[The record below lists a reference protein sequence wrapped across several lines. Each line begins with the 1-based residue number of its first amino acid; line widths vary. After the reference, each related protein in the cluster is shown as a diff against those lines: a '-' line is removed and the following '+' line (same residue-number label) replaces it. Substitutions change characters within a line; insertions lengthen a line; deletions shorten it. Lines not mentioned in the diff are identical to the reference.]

1 MELQID
7 MMSYRS
13 LSFIHVG
20 RADFNGFFSKAALQ
34 VDSGQLSGFWDSL
47 TIQHLESQIDMMSY
61 RSCHLEKLDGRTLIL
76 HNYSK
81 SIVCLTVRL

>member
-13 LSFIHVG
+13 LSFIHAG

-47 TIQHLESQIDMMSY
+47 TIQHVELQIDMMSY
-61 RSCHLEKLDGRTLIL
+61 RSLSFIHVGRADFNIRTQLL
-76 HNYSK
+76 
-81 SIVCLTVRL
+81 